1 MRSCLSATHSRTPSS
16 QEGEVMLAQQ
26 QPQSRWT
33 ALVER
38 WDGRLERVRES
49 IDPFAQGP
57 ERRMKPRAVAALSV
71 GLVALAVVIGFGGW
85 WIINHHKWA
94 LIMPLLKVGKLLAVG
109 VAIVAAILFGGKLTK
124 KPQLEQ
130 AQNGDAAGP
139 KG

>member
-1 MRSCLSATHSRTPSS
+1 
-16 QEGEVMLAQQ
+16 MLAQQ

-38 WDGRLERVRES
+38 WDGRLERFRES
-49 IDPFAQGP
+49 IDPFAEGP
-57 ERRMKPRAVAALSV
+57 ERRMKPWAVAAFSV

-94 LIMPLLKVGKLLAVG
+94 LIIPLLKVGKLLAVG
-109 VAIVAAILFGGKLTK
+109 VAIAAAILFGGKLTK
-124 KPQLEQ
+124 TPQIEQ
-130 AQNGDAAGP
+130 AQNGDAAGS

>member
-1 MRSCLSATHSRTPSS
+1 
-16 QEGEVMLAQQ
+16 MLAQQ

-33 ALVER
+33 AFVER
-38 WDGRLERVRES
+38 WDGRLERFRES
-49 IDPFAQGP
+49 IDPFSQGP
-57 ERRMKPRAVAALSV
+57 DSSQGSERRMKPWAIAALSV
-71 GLVALAVVIGFGGW
+71 GLVVFAALIGFGGW

-94 LIMPLLKVGKLLAVG
+94 LIWPLFKVGKLLAIG

-130 AQNGDAAGP
+130 AQNGDAAGS